1 MINFAFTKTVYLLR
15 KPNVRHYAKNNH
27 QRITNMRDFSDF
39 EKERIRQ
46 IVKCEKPCI
55 GDFISDSILVD
66 RGIIIDR
73 QKKEISILH
82 PNTDSSAISDFFDLL
97 SLIEYLENERLIF
110 VHTNPNPFTGNFL
123 SNNWRYN
130 PQINQLTDFNGNVMP
145 PSTKVDI
152 PTNVFDLIIK
162 YVNTFYYPISEL
174 KGLVENNFE
183 TLEKKQLKESLIQTK
198 YSKWAF
204 YIALFALIFTIGY
217 ALLFNSNVE
226 LDKQQFEE
234 LVGGIESK
242 EKLSVESIETLKDDI
257 EAFNKVVGTKLD
269 TLIKVDKQ
277 QFEGLVGSLENKAKS
292 RTENIKAFKDDVE
305 VFSRV
310 IETKLDTL
318 IKYTKQS
325 NKK

>member
-1 MINFAFTKTVYLLR
+1 
-15 KPNVRHYAKNNH
+15 
-27 QRITNMRDFSDF
+27 MRDFSDF
-39 EKERIRQ
+39 EKEKIRQ

-55 GDFISDSILVD
+55 GDFIADSILVD

-97 SLIEYLENERLIF
+97 SLIEYLESERLIF
-110 VHTNPNPFTGNFL
+110 VHSNPNPFTGNFL
-123 SNNWRYN
+123 SSNWRYN
-130 PQINQLTDFNGNVMP
+130 PQINQLTDFNGNEMP
-145 PSTKVDI
+145 SSTKIDI

-174 KGLVENNFE
+174 KGLVENDFE
-183 TLEKKQLKESLIQTK
+183 TVEKKQLKESLIQTK

-226 LDKQQFEE
+226 LDKQQFDK
-234 LVGGIESK
+234 LV
-242 EKLSVESIETLKDDI
+242 EKI
-257 EAFNKVVGTKLD
+257 
-269 TLIKVDKQ
+269 
-277 QFEGLVGSLENKAKS
+277 ENK
-292 RTENIKAFKDDVE
+292 ENLKIERDETFKGNV
-305 VFSRV
+305 
-310 IETKLDTL
+310 ETKLDTL

-325 NKK
+325 KKK